1 MIFALLASVY
11 AFILDVNVQSMFA
24 RSAAGMLSEMFDTEV
39 RIKTFYIKPDLR
51 IHAEELQM
59 NDKSNDTMFYVGTIN
74 GKFSLRELRKEPRI
88 KNLYIDDVL
97 INIVKYENEKLSN
110 IAEILGNNK
119 DKEKGDF
126 NSLIHLD
133 ELNINNGHVI
143 IWNQNKNPRMTGMD
157 YSHIDV
163 DSIYLALRDVSFTGD
178 TITGYFDKLTAQ
190 EKSGFVIDDFTSNSK
205 FIVSSRTLDFK
216 NLNIKSHATDLDLNL
231 KFLYNSYKDYTKFVD
246 SITIVANIRPS
257 QLTLSDLKYFSP
269 TLEIMTDTLQIKGLI
284 SGTVSD
290 FHANDFYFS
299 FKDSTDF
306 HGNISMKGLPKFK
319 ETHISGKIDEM
330 NFTYQD
336 VSEFAIPAPNGKIP
350 LPELLSVIND
360 ALLYGEF
367 YGYPNNFRTKFDLK
381 TNVGSI
387 DFDGAIN
394 NDLTIVPYTY
404 YYSWIQ
410 ADNLNLKK
418 IFNMKEELMTTVDI
432 GLSGEGITREDA
444 DLQLSLDIEKLILY
458 NNEFKDIH
466 VDADYDK
473 QKLMAS
479 TSVNSNILNLD
490 LDAYVDMAGKLP
502 SYNVKLDLDNANL
515 YKLNLYKKD
524 KAMSLSTKVD
534 LQMKGDDIDRMYGD
548 VLVSNTT
555 LHDSRDTYVMDT
567 LALSL
572 IENYYES
579 KDVIINCDFF
589 DLDLRGIVNFRNFG
603 NTFKNYVLNYF
614 HINKWTDRGVRLKD
628 QYQDFYAN
636 LNFKNTETL
645 SRLLMPEL
653 KVSDNTNFA
662 ATFTSNNYQL
672 YSTLDADMI
681 IFNDMVFNDLYVK
694 NKTISDKATISVNL
708 KELILKEMSGDDK
721 LVLGVDN
728 VELNFDAHNDSLLVD
743 LSWDDNSTEDK
754 NKGKLNATFLP
765 EGVNSGKLYLSS
777 SDVIIND
784 SIWNISKDSYLDF
797 KNNNL
802 SFNNLEIYSKNQVV
816 GVDGYFPKTSKDT
829 LSLNF
834 SKLNISNFDLLTKG
848 YGIDV
853 DGIVDGDLQITGIK
867 EKITLFSNLN
877 INNIGINDHVIGDA
891 SLYAGWNPADTSI
904 FVDTKIIR
912 DISDTLLILSGNY
925 YTMRENNTLDFHLDM
940 NEMDV
945 SVVNAFAKGTL
956 SRVEGNMSGNFVID
970 GTLKKPVFKGEAA
983 LEDAACHIDYL
994 NTYYKVNPSDIDYNL
1009 NPYIGF
1015 SENRIELKDI
1025 VLVDTL
1031 NHHAV
1036 ASGYITHDYLKDFN
1050 FDIDATLDN
1059 FMAMN
1064 MPPDDKASFY
1074 GTAVASGDLKIN
1086 GPLDDIVMDINALTM
1101 PGTVIDIGLVSSST
1115 LNDKFIVF
1123 VQKENVEDTIKM
1135 IVPENAKNKKFNLN
1149 LNAEITPDAS
1159 VNIILPSNM
1168 GNINATG
1175 FGDIR
1180 LGYNTMNGLSL
1191 IGNYV
1196 IDKGTFVFDF
1206 QNLLRRDF
1214 DIKNG
1219 GTITWTGDV
1228 ADADINLVSSYRTKS
1243 SISSLGLEIDST
1255 SLVNNINVD
1264 CILRLQEKL
1273 NNPAITFGISLP
1285 NATDDVANTV
1295 FSVIDT
1301 TNQAVMSQQV
1311 ISLLVLGAFS
1321 YSNASLYSVGTTN
1334 YYSILTSYMSSWL
1347 SQISKDLNIG
1357 VNYTPEG
1364 NLTSEEFEVAL
1375 STQLFNDRLTIEGN
1389 LGMYTD
1395 SRNRLNGAS
1404 NFVGDVDLTW
1414 KITNRLSLKI
1424 YNHSNLNSNYYTYSY
1439 ESYSAYTQGVGFS
1452 YSQSFDN
1459 VKDLFSR
1466 KRNKKTNKR

>member
-1 MIFALLASVY
+1 
-11 AFILDVNVQSMFA
+11 
-24 RSAAGMLSEMFDTEV
+24 
-39 RIKTFYIKPDLR
+39 
-51 IHAEELQM
+51 
-59 NDKSNDTMFYVGTIN
+59 
-74 GKFSLRELRKEPRI
+74 
-88 KNLYIDDVL
+88 
-97 INIVKYENEKLSN
+97 
-110 IAEILGNNK
+110 
-119 DKEKGDF
+119 
-126 NSLIHLD
+126 
-133 ELNINNGHVI
+133 
-143 IWNQNKNPRMTGMD
+143 
-157 YSHIDV
+157 
-163 DSIYLALRDVSFTGD
+163 
-178 TITGYFDKLTAQ
+178 
-190 EKSGFVIDDFTSNSK
+190 
-205 FIVSSRTLDFK
+205 
-216 NLNIKSHATDLDLNL
+216 
-231 KFLYNSYKDYTKFVD
+231 
-246 SITIVANIRPS
+246 
-257 QLTLSDLKYFSP
+257 
-269 TLEIMTDTLQIKGLI
+269 
-284 SGTVSD
+284 
-290 FHANDFYFS
+290 
-299 FKDSTDF
+299 
-306 HGNISMKGLPKFK
+306 
-319 ETHISGKIDEM
+319 
-330 NFTYQD
+330 
-336 VSEFAIPAPNGKIP
+336 
-350 LPELLSVIND
+350 
-360 ALLYGEF
+360 
-367 YGYPNNFRTKFDLK
+367 
-381 TNVGSI
+381 
-387 DFDGAIN
+387 
-394 NDLTIVPYTY
+394 
-404 YYSWIQ
+404 
-410 ADNLNLKK
+410 
-418 IFNMKEELMTTVDI
+418 MTTVDI
-432 GLSGEGITREDA
+432 GLSGEGMTREDA
-444 DLQLSLDIEKLILY
+444 DLQISLDIEKLIFL

-466 VDADYDK
+466 VDADYDE

-479 TSVNSNILNLD
+479 TNINSNILNLG
-490 LDAYVDMAGKLP
+490 LDAFVDMTGQLP

-524 KAMSLSTKVD
+524 KTMSLSTKVD
-534 LQMKGDDIDRMYGD
+534 LQMKGDDIDRIYGD

-555 LHDSRDTYVMDT
+555 LHDSRGTYVMDT
-567 LALSL
+567 LTLSL
-572 IENYYES
+572 IENHYES
-579 KDVIINCDFF
+579 KDVKLNCDFF
-589 DLDLRGIVNFRNFG
+589 DLDLSGVVNFRNFG

-628 QYQDFYAN
+628 QYQDFYVN

-653 KVSDNTNFA
+653 RVSDNTNFT

-672 YSTLDADMI
+672 YSTLESDMI
-681 IFNDMVFNDLYVK
+681 VFNDMVFDELYVK
-694 NKTISDKATISVNL
+694 NKTISDRATISLSL
-708 KELILKEMSGDDK
+708 KELILKEMRGDDK
-721 LVLGVDN
+721 LVLGLDN
-728 VELNFDAHNDSLLVD
+728 VNLGFDAHNDSLLVD
-743 LSWDDNSTEDK
+743 LSWDDNSAEDK
-754 NKGKLNATFLP
+754 NKGNLNATFLP
-765 EGVNSGKLYLSS
+765 EGIGTGKLYLSS

-784 SIWNISKDSYLDF
+784 SIWNISEGSYLDF
-797 KNNNL
+797 KNNGI
-802 SFNNLEIYSKNQVV
+802 SFNNLKIFSKNQIV
-816 GVDGYFPKTSKDT
+816 GIDGYFPKTSKDT

-834 SKLNISNFDLLTKG
+834 DNLNISNFDLLTNG

-853 DGIVDGDLQITGIK
+853 DGIVDGDLHVAGLK
-867 EKITLFSNLN
+867 EKITILSNLN
-877 INNIGINDHVIGDA
+877 INDIGINGYTIGDA

-912 DISDTLLILSGNY
+912 GINDTLLILSGNY
-925 YTMRENNTLDFHLDM
+925 YTMREDNTLDFYLDM
-940 NEMDV
+940 NEMDI

-956 SRVEGNMSGNFVID
+956 SRIEGNLSGMFHID
-970 GTLKKPVFKGEAA
+970 GSLKQPVFKGEAV
-983 LEDAACHIDYL
+983 LDDGACHIDYL
-994 NTYYKVNPSDIDYNL
+994 NTYYKVNPSDIEYNL

-1015 SENRIELKDI
+1015 SENRIILKDI

-1031 NHHAV
+1031 SHHAV

-1123 VQKENVEDTIKM
+1123 VQKENVEDTVKT
-1135 IVPENAKNKKFNLN
+1135 IVPENVKNKKFNLN

-1175 FGDIR
+1175 SGDIR
-1180 LGYNTMNGLSL
+1180 LGYNTMSGLSL

-1206 QNLLRRDF
+1206 QSLVRRNF

-1228 ADADINLVSSYRTKS
+1228 ADADINLASSYRTKS
-1243 SISSLGLEIDST
+1243 SISSLGLEVDST

-1285 NATDDVANTV
+1285 NTTDDVANTV

-1321 YSNASLYSVGTTN
+1321 YSNASLYSVGATN

-1347 SQISKDLNIG
+1347 SQISKDLDIG

-1364 NLTSEEFEVAL
+1364 NLTAEEFEVAL

-1389 LGMYTD
+1389 LGMYSD
-1395 SRNRLNGAS
+1395 SHNRLDGAS

-1414 KITNRLSLKI
+1414 KITNRLSFKI

-1459 VKDLFSR
+1459 VKELFAR